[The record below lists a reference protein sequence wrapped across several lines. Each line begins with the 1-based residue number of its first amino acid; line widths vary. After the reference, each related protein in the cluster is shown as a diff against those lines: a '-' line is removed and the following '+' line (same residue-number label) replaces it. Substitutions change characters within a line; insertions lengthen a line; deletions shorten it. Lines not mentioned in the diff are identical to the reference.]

1 MKVLVADDH
10 PLVRNALAGT
20 VRRAEPAAAV
30 FESADFPATVDLF
43 ETLSPDL
50 AVLDLNM
57 PGMKGCHGLREVRR
71 RFPTVPLIVASG
83 QEDPPTIRAVL
94 ATGINGFFP
103 KTASADLLMEA
114 IHLVRAG
121 GVYVPLNALADF
133 RDGLPPKSPDAAGLT
148 SRQLDVL
155 ELLMRG
161 LPNKS
166 IARDLGLTEGT
177 VKIHIA
183 AILRG
188 LQVRNRTEAVVRA
201 RELGLDR
208 AHPDARHTP

>member
-1 MKVLVADDH
+1 MRVLVADDH
-10 PLVRNALAGT
+10 PLVRNALART
-20 VRRAEPAAAV
+20 VLRAEPQAEV
-30 FESADFPATVDLF
+30 FEAHDFPTTLARF
-43 ETLSPDL
+43 ETRPPDL
-50 AVLDLNM
+50 ALLDLNM
-57 PGMKGCHGLREVRR
+57 PGMRGCQGLKDLRRE
-71 RFPTVPLIVASG
+71 FPTIALIVASG
-83 QEDPPTIRAVL
+83 QEDAPTVRAVL

-121 GVYVPLNALADF
+121 GVFVPPQALADF
-133 RDGLPPKSPDAAGLT
+133 RHGIPPKAPDAGGLT

-155 ELLMRG
+155 LLLMRG

-166 IARDLGLTEGT
+166 IARDLELTEGT

-188 LQVRNRTEAVVRA
+188 LHARNRTEAVIRA

-208 AHPDARHTP
+208 ASVDRQPTT

>member
-1 MKVLVADDH
+1 MRVLVADDH
-10 PLVRNALAGT
+10 PLVRNALART
-20 VRRAEPAAAV
+20 VLRAEPQAEV
-30 FESADFPATVDLF
+30 FEAHDFPTTLARF
-43 ETLSPDL
+43 ETRPPDL
-50 AVLDLNM
+50 ALLDLNM
-57 PGMKGCHGLREVRR
+57 PGMRGCQGLKDLRR
-71 RFPTVPLIVASG
+71 AFPTIALIVASG
-83 QEDPPTIRAVL
+83 QEDAPTVRAVL

-121 GVYVPLNALADF
+121 GVFVPPQALADF
-133 RDGLPPKSPDAAGLT
+133 RDGVLPKAPDPGGLT

-155 ELLMRG
+155 LLLMRG

-166 IARDLGLTEGT
+166 IARDLELTEGT

-188 LQVRNRTEAVVRA
+188 LHARNRTEAVIRA

-208 AHPDARHTP
+208 ASVDRQPTT